1 MWLAPI
7 QVSVLSISQK
17 TEKYASEIYK
27 QLKKIGIR
35 AELNNK
41 PDKIGA
47 KIREAE
53 LLKINIMLIIGAKEN
68 ENNTVTVRKRFKKE
82 QEEMTLSELIEIL
95 TFEINQRRR
104 NLSQT

>member
-1 MWLAPI
+1 LAPT
-7 QVSVLSISQK
+7 QVIVLPISEK
-17 TEKYASEIYK
+17 TEKYATETHK
-27 QLKKIGIR
+27 QLIELGIR

-41 PDKIGA
+41 PEKIGA

-53 LLKINIMLIIGAKEN
+53 LLKINVMLIIGAKEN
-68 ENNTVTVRKRFKKE
+68 ENNTVTVRKRFEKE
-82 QEEMTLSELIEIL
+82 QEEMTLSELSEIL

>member
-1 MWLAPI
+1 
-7 QVSVLSISQK
+7 
-17 TEKYASEIYK
+17 
-27 QLKKIGIR
+27 
-35 AELNNK
+35 
-41 PDKIGA
+41 
-47 KIREAE
+47 
-53 LLKINIMLIIGAKEN
+53 MLIIGAKEN

>member
-1 MWLAPI
+1 MKKKGSTI
-7 QVSVLSISQK
+7 I
-17 TEKYASEIYK
+17 YATAIHK
-27 QLKKIGIR
+27 QLIELGIR

-53 LLKINIMLIIGAKEN
+53 LLKINVMLIIGAKEN
-68 ENNTVTVRKRFKKE
+68 ENNTVTVRKRFEKE
-82 QEEMTLSELIEIL
+82 QKEMTLSELSEIL